1 MKKLLILLFS
11 LLVSFNSYGEEICR
25 ANIGEDFTLLVGV
38 YPEPVE
44 IYDDKLLTI
53 CEEDDILVLS
63 GLKNSTVTLMGF
75 TPQAVLAGYIAW
87 YCDLSET
94 QIVDNQVLVCKLV
107 ERDL

>member
-1 MKKLLILLFS
+1 MKKLLVLLFS
-11 LLVSFNSYGEEICR
+11 LLISVNSYGEEICY
-25 ANIGEDFTLLVGV
+25 ANIGEDLTLLVGL

-44 IYDDKLLTI
+44 IHDDKLLTI

-63 GLKNSTVTLMGF
+63 GLKNATLLAF
-75 TPQAVLAGYIAW
+75 TPQEVLAGYIAW

-94 QIVDNQVLVCKLV
+94 QIVDNQVLVCKIV

>member
-11 LLVSFNSYGEEICR
+11 LLISFNSYGEEICN

-38 YPEPVE
+38 FPEPVE

-63 GLKNSTVTLMGF
+63 GLKNSNALTL
-75 TPQAVLAGYIAW
+75 TPQEVLANYIAW

>member
-1 MKKLLILLFS
+1 MKKLLVLLFS
-11 LLVSFNSYGEEICR
+11 LLISFNSYGEEICR

-63 GLKNSTVTLMGF
+63 GLKNSTGLTIF
-75 TPQAVLAGYIAW
+75 TPQEVLSGYIAW